1 MAKFTKSKVTQLFR
15 SSWVCREQG
24 SSVSLNGISQE
35 REGDHEDRAMQVG
48 ITSLLFL
55 LTGADVRHGE
65 RFGTGQCEEAGDP
78 GE

>member
-1 MAKFTKSKVTQLFR
+1 M
-15 SSWVCREQG
+15 
-24 SSVSLNGISQE
+24 SLNGISQE

-48 ITSLLFL
+48 IMSLLFL

-65 RFGTGQCEEAGDP
+65 RFEMRQCDEAGDP

>member
-1 MAKFTKSKVTQLFR
+1 M
-15 SSWVCREQG
+15 
-24 SSVSLNGISQE
+24 SLNGISQE

-65 RFGTGQCEEAGDP
+65 RFGMGQWEEAGDP